1 MIFSK
6 SNPVLDQKK
15 ELFKNQLS
23 SLLEKNQGMNHFLGV
38 ISFGDKNIIDRY
50 KQV

>member
-6 SNPVLDQKK
+6 SNQVLDQKK
-15 ELFKNQLS
+15 ESFKNQLS
-23 SLLEKNQGMNHFLGV
+23 SLYEKNQGKNHFYE
-38 ISFGDKNIIDRY
+38 SYFGNKNIIDRY